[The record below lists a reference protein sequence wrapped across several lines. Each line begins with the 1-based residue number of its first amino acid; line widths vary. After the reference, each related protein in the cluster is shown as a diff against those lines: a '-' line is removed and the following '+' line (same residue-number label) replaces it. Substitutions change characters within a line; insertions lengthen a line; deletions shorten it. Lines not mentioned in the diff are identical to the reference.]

1 MQCLLCNS
9 TLSNHEIIKTDD
21 SREELKTENFEF
33 QSLTPKERTVAVAL
47 WNVTVLQEQYC
58 VLKEST
64 AHGAFRNCCHSANA
78 TEERKV
84 TMNPRHLT

>member
-1 MQCLLCNS
+1 MQCLLGNS

-21 SREELKTENFEF
+21 SHEEPKTANFESF

-64 AHGAFRNCCHSANA
+64 AH
-78 TEERKV
+78 
-84 TMNPRHLT
+84 